1 MKEIYCYS
9 CNADSYVEWGA
20 ENGYRMVKCKNC
32 GLLYVNPVPDDEEI
46 DLAAKTGMH
55 KGETVLNV
63 VSSFSE
69 IKIKDYLEKL
79 PLIYDKSSFRNS
91 FTWLDIGCGY
101 GEFIIALK
109 SFGGGNGIYKGIEPN
124 EIKSNFALSKGLD
137 VDFTDIKDLPD
148 EHFDFVSML
157 NVYSHLPDPVLF
169 FNEIRR
175 ILKKNGEILIQT
187 GDAANL
193 NRQDFPHTLYLP
205 DHLSFATEDI
215 IKKLLEKSD
224 YSRISVKR
232 FQHPGYHVMSTVKKL
247 KKQMYEFLRSIKKS
261 GHKKRNYFIN
271 TDRDMWIR
279 AQKN

>member
-1 MKEIYCYS
+1 MKEILCYS
-9 CNADSYVEWGA
+9 CNADFYVEWGT

-46 DLAAKTGMH
+46 DLAVKTGMH

-63 VSSFSE
+63 LNSFSDL
-69 IKIKDYLEKL
+69 KIKDYLEKL
-79 PLIYDKSSFRNS
+79 PLVYDKNSLCNS
-91 FTWLDIGCGY
+91 FSWLDIGCGY

-109 SFGGGNGIYKGIEPN
+109 SFAGGNGIYKGIEPN
-124 EIKSNFALSKGLD
+124 EIKRDFAQSKELD
-137 VDFTDIKDLPD
+137 VDFIDIKNLPD

-205 DHLSFATEDI
+205 DHLSFATEGI
-215 IKKLLEKSD
+215 IKNLLEKSG
-224 YSRISVKR
+224 YGRISVKR
-232 FQHPGYHVMSTVKKL
+232 FHNPGYPVMSTGKKM